1 MQTKP
6 NKTSLPV
13 FDAVA
18 ESRKWK
24 ESVAAMTAGMSL
36 AERMAWFRGQSSVAA
51 IRDRT
56 KTSRQIRAKA

>member
-1 MQTKP
+1 
-6 NKTSLPV
+6 
-13 FDAVA
+13 VA